1 MARKKERGSTAK
13 SKQFSTA
20 GRTLSVGNQI
30 VIKEGQDENS
40 HTPIEGS
47 SESKEGE

>member
-30 VIKEGQDENS
+30 VIKEGHVENS
-40 HTPIEGS
+40 DRPIVGS
-47 SESKEGE
+47 SVSKVGE